1 MPFGFKL
8 EPLTDLLADPKVVK
22 ALDRFAEEHGAPL
35 DLILAPEPPID
46 PLGDPSATREF
57 LASYVAIGATG
68 FSLRFDH
75 RSRAHY
81 GEEMAAMQDLAGTL
95 AP

>member
-1 MPFGFKL
+1 
-8 EPLTDLLADPKVVK
+8 
-22 ALDRFAEEHGAPL
+22 L

-46 PLGDPSATREF
+46 PLGDPGGTLDF

-75 RSRAHY
+75 HSKAHY
-81 GEEMAAMQDLAGTL
+81 GEEMEAMKEVAVALSA
-95 AP
+95 

>member
-1 MPFGFKL
+1 
-8 EPLTDLLADPKVVK
+8 
-22 ALDRFAEEHGAPL
+22 
-35 DLILAPEPPID
+35 
-46 PLGDPSATREF
+46 

-75 RSRAHY
+75 HSRAHY
-81 GEEMAAMQDLAGTL
+81 GEEMAAMQELAGTL